1 VADKFKVAQPW
12 LTLLARLILGAV
24 LLVAGAL
31 KVPNLPKSAM
41 AVRAYEMLPIP
52 IANFLGYTLPW
63 IEIGLGL
70 LLIVGV
76 TVKISGALGALTML
90 AFIIAIAQ
98 AWARGLS
105 IDCGCFGGGGT
116 IDPEDTKYLSE
127 IIRDIGLMGLGIF
140 LYLYPISNRASSNF
154 AIPAA
159 VSEADGYGIVL
170 NPTATP
176 TIDIWVDYQ
185 CPACRTFEVLN
196 GGYINEI
203 IAQKKAKVVFHPLT
217 FIGAE
222 SIIAAN
228 AAACAADENK
238 FVDMNLALF
247 QNQGGSE
254 NSGRWQGDAML
265 AIGESIG
272 IKSDT
277 FKECV
282 REGNYV
288 KWTRNVTDASASKNV
303 NSTPTIRINGKD
315 LDRNTEYGDPVKFK
329 AALAAGGVK

>member
-76 TVKISGALGALTML
+76 TVKISGALGGLTML

-105 IDCGCFGGGGT
+105 IDCGCFGGGGS

-127 IIRDIGLMGLGIF
+127 IIRDIGLLALGIF
-140 LYLYPISNRASSNF
+140 LYLYPKGRF
-154 AIPAA
+154 AI
-159 VSEADGYGIVL
+159 E
-170 NPTATP
+170 
-176 TIDIWVDYQ
+176 
-185 CPACRTFEVLN
+185 
-196 GGYINEI
+196 
-203 IAQKKAKVVFHPLT
+203 K
-217 FIGAE
+217 
-222 SIIAAN
+222 
-228 AAACAADENK
+228 
-238 FVDMNLALF
+238 
-247 QNQGGSE
+247 
-254 NSGRWQGDAML
+254 
-265 AIGESIG
+265 
-272 IKSDT
+272 
-277 FKECV
+277 
-282 REGNYV
+282 
-288 KWTRNVTDASASKNV
+288 
-303 NSTPTIRINGKD
+303 
-315 LDRNTEYGDPVKFK
+315 
-329 AALAAGGVK
+329 